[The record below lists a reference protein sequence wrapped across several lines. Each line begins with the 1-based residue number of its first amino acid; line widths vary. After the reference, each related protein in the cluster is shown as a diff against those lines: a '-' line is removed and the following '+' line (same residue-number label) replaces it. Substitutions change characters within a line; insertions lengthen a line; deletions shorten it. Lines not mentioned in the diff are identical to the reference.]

1 MKIFTSLIICFITL
15 IGVRAEIKIQN
26 SGFEEWEPKKAPEKN
41 TCKFTDGT
49 NPKGWGVGDRVRSK
63 DAKKTETCSPDD
75 KIFHGGKLSCKISN
89 SNPKK
94 MLRVVRFCFAPITGG
109 KFYRFSVW
117 LKGQGIKPARGNNG
131 IMLQFIPGS
140 KKHYWSDKRYA
151 IEIVPLKGDFD
162 WKKVSVVFPVRS
174 EEEMAGLAIGLQR
187 ATGTLWIDDVSLEE
201 VTESEYIAQ
210 LKKNITSKVKPDV
223 WRKPYGPHSRQKFT
237 LFLPKSKKPAPVLVS
252 IHGGGWLGGDGLR
265 DADTGRLDGL
275 VKYMNARGI
284 AVAAINYRFS
294 PLPDPVYD
302 AARAIQYLRAHAKEY
317 NLDKTRFAAT
327 GFSAGAT
334 TSLWLALHDDL
345 ADPKS
350 KDPVLRESTRLKG
363 AYILGV
369 QSSIDPVTIRSWKIG
384 DAIRHQMIC
393 RAAGFKSNKEM
404 DAKYE
409 TKKDVYKEF
418 SPITHASKDDPEV
431 RISARSPL
439 SNKRD
444 WIHHPVF
451 GYEFK
456 KHADKVGAL
465 CDIELS
471 DQDKKLVPPVKDRN
485 GYEFLVRVL
494 TK

>member
-1 MKIFTSLIICFITL
+1 MALTFSQTSEHYVVQADQWLPRPVEEELAQPF
-15 IGVRAEIKIQN
+15 GVEQ
-26 SGFEEWEPKKAPEKN
+26 G
-41 TCKFTDGT
+41 G
-49 NPKGWGVGDRVRSK
+49 GVGGLLQRPGHQGVVIGDEAERAQPGRLHPPRHQQPQRLVRVAPREAVDHQVAAAAMGEGLAQQAAARRQRRPLGLK
-63 DAKKTETCSPDD
+63 RQPV
-75 KIFHGGKLSCKISN
+75 GG
-89 SNPKK
+89 
-94 MLRVVRFCFAPITGG
+94 MR
-109 KFYRFSVW
+109 
-117 LKGQGIKPARGNNG
+117 GQGADGGVGPVEPGQKEHRGDEVGDAEAEVGADDGEVARDGRVA
-131 IMLQFIPGS
+131 LQEGRAAAQ
-140 KKHYWSDKRYA
+140 HRD
-151 IEIVPLKGDFD
+151 EIG
-162 WKKVSVVFPVRS
+162 
-174 EEEMAGLAIGLQR
+174 A
-187 ATGTLWIDDVSLEE
+187 E
-201 VTESEYIAQ
+201 VGE
-210 LKKNITSKVKPDV
+210 
-223 WRKPYGPHSRQKFT
+223 H
-237 LFLPKSKKPAPVLVS
+237 
-252 IHGGGWLGGDGLR
+252 R
-265 DADTGRLDGL
+265 DAGE
-275 VKYMNARGI
+275 RGI

-431 RISARSPL
+431 MISARSPL